1 VAPAYHSGTLQ
12 SMDDRRHRQERGHAG
27 AEQASR
33 GPGAADAPRQ
43 PAPALAGGPKSVQP
57 LPDRRFAQMPPIPAP
72 VAAALGRAPA
82 LLSAEIRTAHAE
94 HAASLALARLRRLR
108 GAEVDLTECEAGV
121 EATAPRWRVPAAAAA
136 GRLRLQYGRES
147 AERWAGAGAAL
158 HARRGSTPSLLPG
171 TCNRWKG
178 GRLAVAWTMVRP
190 GDALDA
196 DTAPPQPPA
205 AIPFFPVDQG
215 EMEQQQIAMMQAGKG
230 RDCPAEYLS
239 MYSET
244 CANMNLEDPLATGFQ
259 SGPLP
264 QEPCTSSKDHSPEG
278 SIPVS
283 SDNATRES
291 SSAPEAEPAPKRG
304 ARGDK
309 GKPRSGN
316 AENQARYRAR
326 CKTKR
331 MGLEGVYQSTKEA
344 LEREQR
350 ESARLT
356 LDTAVLT
363 GILSVRDMSIKV
375 LEGPQEGPEALN
387 DSPSNPGLNVRSG
400 EGISPRLHAEVKQYL
415 EHVERLFMDLAL
427 AEGCS
432 RQCVTSL
439 DLTWDQLVEY
449 GEEVRGMTETQF
461 CAALDSFRDAA
472 REVIAELDGTGSRLC
487 LLQMVGAWQ
496 SMACM
501 HSVAT
506 ACRPDR
512 VMATM
517 AQAQAA

>member
-1 VAPAYHSGTLQ
+1 
-12 SMDDRRHRQERGHAG
+12 
-27 AEQASR
+27 
-33 GPGAADAPRQ
+33 
-43 PAPALAGGPKSVQP
+43 
-57 LPDRRFAQMPPIPAP
+57 
-72 VAAALGRAPA
+72 
-82 LLSAEIRTAHAE
+82 
-94 HAASLALARLRRLR
+94 
-108 GAEVDLTECEAGV
+108 
-121 EATAPRWRVPAAAAA
+121 
-136 GRLRLQYGRES
+136 
-147 AERWAGAGAAL
+147 
-158 HARRGSTPSLLPG
+158 
-171 TCNRWKG
+171 
-178 GRLAVAWTMVRP
+178 
-190 GDALDA
+190 
-196 DTAPPQPPA
+196 
-205 AIPFFPVDQG
+205 
-215 EMEQQQIAMMQAGKG
+215 
-230 RDCPAEYLS
+230 

-506 ACRPDR
+506 ACRPDL

-517 AQAQAA
+517 AQAQAAVRRDALPDAGFAALARALRLSPAQVASLGRVHRQHVAMLCALGGSGAAQRRSAAAAVATGAAAAPAASLAGMMDGYLEALSTAAALERYLAGMNSLVSSYCSQVFMVLGVEQALRWIGHLPRGFPAVAAFVEHVLATAGGAAALEAGEGETSAPGAAPAATLAIAGVTCPGMRMV